1 MDYLLNEKERRLI
14 GTVRD
19 YAEEH
24 FSRASIRQWMR
35 DEGLPDQVVRDF
47 VSLDFG
53 DFNIVEAKDGG
64 HFDYFGQTLVL
75 EELARCSGATLPFQ
89 NDFLNL
95 SIMEAFANDDQLKFV
110 IDSYRKTGRLAFAL
124 AFTEPEAGSDSM
136 SMKASVRTVDG
147 VPVLNGSKTFVNN
160 GEYAPFL
167 LVGAIDEDDQTP
179 RRHPALSFWLVPRDL
194 PGIMAYP
201 IRKIGQSIMPFSDVI
216 FSGVKLRPEYRLSG
230 GASGF
235 PQLFH
240 IFESGRL
247 FVCATSLGLAQAA
260 YEIALDHARTRTAF
274 GSPIGSFQMVQ
285 EKIVDMEVK
294 LRTMRMMVYQTA
306 WGLERGKA
314 DRLDVALM
322 KRHVPKTATE
332 VASDAMQI
340 LGGRGYTEQTL
351 VSSIWQD
358 CRGMQIAEGT
368 DEIMVHIAAPL
379 LLKSSR

>member
-1 MDYLLNEKERRLI
+1 MDYLINDEERRLVDV
-14 GTVRD
+14 VRQ
-19 YAEEH
+19 YGEEH

-35 DEGLPDQVVRDF
+35 DEGLPDHVVRDF
-47 VSLDFG
+47 VNLDFG
-53 DFNIVEAKDGG
+53 KFSILEARSGER
-64 HFDYFGQTLVL
+64 FDYFGQTLVL

-95 SIMEAFANDDQLKFV
+95 SIMEAFANDDQLTFV

-124 AFTEPEAGSDSM
+124 AVTEPDAGSDSM

-147 VPVLNGSKTFVNN
+147 SIVLNGAKTYVNN
-160 GEYAPFL
+160 GEYAPYL
-167 LVGAIDEDDQTP
+167 LVGAIDEDDDAP
-179 RRHPALSFWLVPRDL
+179 RRHPALSFWLIPRDL

-216 FSGVKLRPEYRLSG
+216 FSNVRLRPEYRLSG
-230 GASGF
+230 GTSGF

-240 IFESGRL
+240 IFEAGRL

-260 YEIALDHARTRTAF
+260 YETALDHARSRTAF
-274 GSPIGSFQMVQ
+274 GTTIGSFQLVQ
-285 EKIVDMEVK
+285 EKIVDMEIK
-294 LRTMRMMVYQTA
+294 LRTMRTMVYQTA
-306 WGLERGKA
+306 WGLERGSA

-322 KRHVPKTATE
+322 KRYVPKTATE
-332 VASDAMQI
+332 VASEAMQV

-368 DEIMVHIAAPL
+368 DEIMVHIAAPML
-379 LLKSSR
+379 LRSRS